1 MMQVVYDSHIRD
13 ARLTQTLDDGNL
25 VFRFAEPA
33 SMIVQA
39 YRAAL
44 VSRRLGDGFDSLRLS
59 VDSGAL
65 VFSIVRGFSAAHDP
79 KLCFNLMP
87 LQDLQDLPR
96 FIVERRRKPP
106 AQEFDF
112 VPLQRFD
119 LRVERGNM
127 FGPIIVDELLK
138 PQPFQN

>member
-1 MMQVVYDSHIRD
+1 HAIQIQRQEVRFHIVQQLWKTSEVAVPMMQVVYDSHIRD

-33 SMIVQA
+33 SVIVQA

-44 VSRRLGDGFDSLRLS
+44 VSRRLS

-65 VFSIVRGFSAAHDP
+65 VFSIVRGFSATHDP

-87 LQDLQDLPR
+87 LQDLEDLPR
-96 FIVERRRKPP
+96 FIVERRRKP
-106 AQEFDF
+106 
-112 VPLQRFD
+112 
-119 LRVERGNM
+119 
-127 FGPIIVDELLK
+127 
-138 PQPFQN
+138 